1 MAAISFKSSSV
12 ALDDR
17 RIAYIVSEPPAT
29 AVKATPVI
37 AIHGLGG
44 NSSFWLPALAAS
56 GLGAH
61 RTLYA
66 YDFDGHGESDWSGR
80 QLSIDDLVADL
91 EAVLDILGLRRVVLV
106 GHSMNGTVT
115 SLFAQRRPE
124 RVEKLILLHP
134 VRNMPPAAQ
143 EGMRARAAAAGS
155 TEGLSGIAN
164 TVCTAA
170 VSAVSRQDLAVRT
183 LIRHCVAT
191 TKPAAYAAACL
202 ALASAPHVD
211 AAKTGVPVH
220 IIGGEED
227 YLAGPAAVEAWA
239 KEAGGT
245 SKVLHNVGHWGAI
258 EAPEAVG
265 RELTWALAPETYNLI
280 LGTFRSPY
288 LYSLSFNTR
297 SRRLELTATTQAV
310 GGHSWLDVSPDGK
323 TLYCTVWGEPPRVAS
338 YVLNDDGV
346 PSSPSVAPLKYLSG
360 YVCSNA
366 KAVYS
371 AAGPQV
377 DVFLLNAAGQ
387 VSEAAVQS
395 FSLVAEADQHK
406 GTAELD
412 FGGLRHGGHSAD
424 LSPDGSKLYVADIGR
439 NCVWVYNV
447 DAATGLL
454 TEASKNV
461 ATRPDDGPRHA
472 WPHPNG
478 KIVYSLQEHSS
489 YVDAFELDGAELRF
503 LGGGRILPPGEDAK
517 EYWADEVRLSPDNGW
532 VFGSVRGLTPEK
544 KGYVAAWRLRP
555 DGRLERPG
563 DDTAD
568 HRFQTATSGGWANA
582 IAVCPNAGLN
592 GEVWL
597 TLTDSEEG
605 FIQMLEFSEPC
616 GFKVVD
622 EVRLGSKEEHVGA
635 SIAVW
640 L

>member
-12 ALDDR
+12 SLGDR
-17 RIAYIVSEPPAT
+17 RVAYIVSEP
-29 AVKATPVI
+29 AVARGAPVV

-56 GLGAH
+56 GLGTH
-61 RTLYA
+61 RALYA
-66 YDFDGHGESDWSGR
+66 YEFDGHGESEWSGR
-80 QLSIDDLVADL
+80 QLSIDDLVSDL
-91 EAVLDILGLRRVVLV
+91 EGVLDALGLQRVVLV

-115 SLFAQRRPE
+115 SLFAQRHPE

-134 VRNMPPAAQ
+134 VRNMAPAGQ
-143 EGMRARAAAAGS
+143 EGMRARAVAAS
-155 TEGLSGIAN
+155 TVEGLSSIAN

-191 TKPAAYAAACL
+191 TTPGGYAAACL

-211 AAKTGVPVH
+211 ATKTGVPLH

-227 YLAGPAAVEAWA
+227 YLAGPAAVAAWA
-239 KEAGGT
+239 AEAGGT
-245 SKVLHNVGHWGAI
+245 STVLRDVGHWGAI

-265 RELTWALAPETYNLI
+265 RELAQALAPETYNLI

-288 LYSLSFNTR
+288 LYNLRFDTR
-297 SRRLELTATTQAV
+297 SRKLELTKTSPAV
-310 GGHSWLDVSPDGK
+310 GGHSWLDVSKDGK
-323 TLYCTVWGEPPRVAS
+323 SLYCTIWGEPPRVAS
-338 YVLNDDGV
+338 YVIGKDGV
-346 PSSPSVAPLKYLSG
+346 PSSPSVAPLPYLSG
-360 YVCSNA
+360 YVRANG
-366 KAVYS
+366 KAMYS

-377 DVFLLNAAGQ
+377 DVFLLDAAGQ
-387 VSEAAVQS
+387 VRTEKAVQS
-395 FSLVAEADQHK
+395 FSLVSEAERHK
-406 GTAELD
+406 GAAQLD

-424 LSPDGSKLYVADIGR
+424 LSPDGTKLYVADIGR
-439 NCVWVYNV
+439 NCIWVYHV

-454 TEASKNV
+454 TEASKNI

-478 KIVYSLQEHSS
+478 KVVYVLQEHSS
-489 YVDAFELDGAELRF
+489 YVDAFELDGAELHF

-517 EYWADEVRLSPDNGW
+517 EYWADEVRLSPDSRW
-532 VFGSVRGLTPEK
+532 VFGSVRGLMPEK
-544 KGYVAAWRLRP
+544 RGYVAAWRLRP

-568 HRFQTATSGGWANA
+568 HRIQTSTSGGWANA
-582 IAVCPNAGLN
+582 IAVCPTTGPK

-605 FIQMLEFSEPC
+605 FIQMLEFSATC
-616 GFKVVD
+616 GFKVLD
-622 EVRLGSKEEHVGA
+622 EVRVGSKVEHVGA
-635 SIAVW
+635 SVAVW